1 MSAIFK
7 SSPGTLVAVR
17 AGAASAALLSIEGL
31 ANAGR
36 DVIISDFTAQDAVAA
51 QVTPTIGGPHYIY
64 SLGQRLTDMTVRLVT
79 YPATCTEEEE
89 TSGVKNAWAFYQ
101 KYRVSPD
108 NVTPIKL
115 TFAGMT
121 IHAFVFGMTTRAA
134 SSDGIPVVV
143 LELSMQGWVDPNN
156 VETGVLSA
164 IGQAA
169 SFLLGTAGN
178 ILGFG
183 TLFWPSTRAT
193 ETLAT
198 LASNVSAAPRE
209 GGLSE

>member
-79 YPATCTEEEE
+79 YPATCTEGE

-101 KYRVSPD
+101 QYRVSPD

-169 SFLLGTAGN
+169 SSLLETAGN
-178 ILGFG
+178 ILG
-183 TLFWPSTRAT
+183 TLFGPSTRAT
-193 ETLAT
+193 EPLAI
-198 LASNVSAAPRE
+198 LAGNVRDARRE
-209 GGLSE
+209 GGLSA